1 MKITAV
7 TPHPFSLAG
16 RGFCLVKVE
25 TDAGVSGWGEA
36 GLASRGL
43 AVIEALR
50 HLGGFL
56 VGRDPQRPGMLWQ
69 EVYRGQFF
77 EGGRVLT
84 AALGAIDIALHDLL
98 GHARAMPVH
107 ALLGGAHRDRVP
119 CFASSF
125 AGDVPTLLEHGRS
138 LQAAG
143 FDCIRTFPFPTGDDP
158 AHFDP
163 RASLGPTARGLAA
176 LREDL
181 GPDIALGIDWH
192 QRLDPAQAASFA
204 ARLPAGTLDFIE
216 DPVRSESPAAAAD
229 LRRQISI
236 PVATGEALTSKWA
249 FAPMLEMGA
258 MDHARIDLPLVGGF
272 TEAVKIAALAETRY
286 IPVMPHNPLS
296 PLGTAAT
303 VHFAAACP
311 LLSWVEVRES
321 PAEPPLPGIDEVFPD
336 RPALG
341 GPSIAVPDGPGLG
354 IVVNEAWLRAH
365 RYIPAHTPRLQT
377 PDGAFTNW

>member
-7 TPHPFSLAG
+7 TPHPFTLAG
-16 RGFCLVKVE
+16 RGFCLVHVE
-25 TDAGVSGWGEA
+25 TDTGISGWGEA

-43 AVIEALR
+43 AVIECLR

-56 VGRDPQRPGMLWQ
+56 VGQDPQRPGLLWQ
-69 EVYRGQFF
+69 EIYRGEFF

-84 AALGAIDIALHDLL
+84 AALGAIDIALHDLM
-98 GHARAMPVH
+98 GHALGLPVH
-107 ALLGGAHRDRVP
+107 ALLGGAQRDRVP

-125 AGDVPTLLEHGRS
+125 AANVPTLIDHGRA

-143 FDCIRTFPFPTGDDP
+143 FDCVRTFPLPTGADD
-158 AHFDP
+158 HVFVP
-163 RASLGPTARGLAA
+163 RASIGPTARGLIT
-176 LREDL
+176 LREAL
-181 GPDIALGIDWH
+181 GPDITLGIDWH
-192 QRLDPAQAASFA
+192 QRLDPAQARSFA

-229 LRRQISI
+229 LRRHLGL
-236 PVATGEALTSKWA
+236 PVATGEALTSKWS
-249 FAPMLEMGA
+249 FAPMFEAGA
-258 MDHARIDLPLVGGF
+258 LDFARIDLPLVGGF
-272 TEAVKIAALAETRY
+272 TEAMKIAALAETRY

-311 LLSWVEVRES
+311 LLAWVELRES
-321 PAEPPLPGIDEVFPD
+321 PAEPPLPGIDDVFPD

-341 GPSIAVPDGPGLG
+341 GPHITVPCGPGLG
-354 IVVNEAWLRAH
+354 ITVNRDWLQAH
-365 RYIPAHTPRLQT
+365 RFVPAPTPRLR
-377 PDGAFTNW
+377 DGHGAFTNW